1 MLEPGGRKQGSTR
14 RNRRVAT
21 GELPQTQL
29 AKGRDACRA
38 LARPSPKS
46 EEPRTP
52 QPFAA
57 RKRLQKELPERELS
71 GDLRPAEI
79 TPPYRPGNTL
89 LPTSKGKNRAVIK
102 SWGGGGN
109 KQQAAASEPAFG
121 ELRTK
126 PRRAQKVRSNG
137 LGKQNSLREIW
148 RGSTGASS
156 LLGDAIKAEASPGA
170 RARPRERGRSGTK
183 AARNRP
189 AGRKQSAGGVQ
200 NKPRRRVAPGSG
212 NVLLIFPASTSKES
226 RFQSTPP
233 TAVAFRAVP
242 ALSGRFVAVNFPRSP
257 SERKL
262 N

>member
-102 SWGGGGN
+102 SWGGGGTSSRRQLPNQPLASSGLSLAAHKRCEATGWGN
-109 KQQAAASEPAFG
+109 KTASERSGEDLPAHPRSSVMRLRPRLHPEPAHGRGNG
-121 ELRTK
+121 EGVAQRRHETDPRGESKVPAGCRTS
-126 PRRAQKVRSNG
+126 P
-137 LGKQNSLREIW
+137 
-148 RGSTGASS
+148 
-156 LLGDAIKAEASPGA
+156 GDAL
-170 RARPRERGRSGTK
+170 RPVRE
-183 AARNRP
+183 
-189 AGRKQSAGGVQ
+189 
-200 NKPRRRVAPGSG
+200 
-212 NVLLIFPASTSKES
+212 TSS
-226 RFQSTPP
+226 
-233 TAVAFRAVP
+233 
-242 ALSGRFVAVNFPRSP
+242 
-257 SERKL
+257 
-262 N
+262 